1 MPDWEAREFK
11 MDRQNII
18 LIGFMGAGKTSVGEA
33 LAGRFQKMLIDTDRM
48 IETKAGMTISKIF
61 ETQGEA
67 VFRRLETEVLEQLIV
82 EAEGEIISV
91 GGGLPLREENRKL
104 LGKLGCV
111 IYLSVRPETV
121 MRRLKGDTTR
131 PLLQGEDVASK
142 VNHLLQT
149 RGPIYEMAAD
159 RIIPVDEWSVEQIAD
174 QIADWMEPEAR

>member
-1 MPDWEAREFK
+1 

-33 LAGRFQKMLIDTDRM
+33 LAGRSRKMLIDTDWM
-48 IETKAGMTISKIF
+48 IEKKAGMTISKIF

-67 VFRRLETEVLEQLIV
+67 AFRRLETEVLEQLIV

-104 LGKLGCV
+104 LKKLGCV

-121 MRRLKGDTTR
+121 LERLKGDTTR
-131 PLLQGEDVASK
+131 PLLQGEDVASR
-142 VNHLLQT
+142 VNRLLET
-149 RGPIYEMAAD
+149 RGPVYELASD
-159 RIIPVDEWSVEQIAD
+159 RVIPVDELSVEQIAD
-174 QIADWMEPEAR
+174 RIEAEVKIGG